1 MINNVYIAPM
11 VGRTDKYF
19 RALVRSITSDFHLYT
34 EMTTCDAF
42 LRTDKKKCYLH
53 SYEKGTIIQLAGS
66 DPEKFAQCSRILD
79 SSDYSEIDLNIG
91 CPSSR
96 VIKGYFGACLIEEP
110 SLVAECVAAIKSE
123 FRRVV
128 SIKTRLGLGYKE
140 NLDPIIEFIRKTNE
154 SGCNKFIIH
163 ARNAIL
169 SGLSP
174 KKNRAIPKL
183 RYNDALKLK
192 EIFPHIEFII
202 NGGIN
207 NFDIIKS
214 SLDKFDGIMIG
225 RKIYS
230 DPMFIAS
237 LHSHINKNK
246 STLDRHDIVKSYINI
261 CSQYDLK
268 NDSKYL
274 LLRHLY
280 GLYYESCYSKK
291 WKKFL
296 NNLIRSKNN
305 IDDLLLF
312 NEIIHEKGIQN
323 YS

>member
-1 MINNVYIAPM
+1 M

-19 RALVRSITSDFHLYT
+19 RALVRSITPDFHLYT
-34 EMTTCDAF
+34 EMITCDAF
-42 LRTDKKKCYLH
+42 LRTEKKTCYLH
-53 SYEKGTIIQLAGS
+53 EYEKGTVIQLAGS
-66 DPEKFAQCSRILD
+66 DPEKFAQCSKIIE
-79 SSDYSEIDLNIG
+79 SSDYSEINLNIG

-96 VIKGYFGACLIEEP
+96 VIKGSFGACLIQDP
-110 SLVAECVAAIKSE
+110 SLVAECLIAIKSE
-123 FRRVV
+123 FKKTV

-140 NLDPIIEFIRKTNE
+140 DLNPIIEFISKTHE

-183 RYNDALKLK
+183 RYTDALKLK
-192 EIFPHIEFII
+192 ELFSESEFII

-207 NFDIIKS
+207 NFDIIES

-230 DPMFIAS
+230 DPMFLCY
-237 LHSHINKNK
+237 LHSYINKCNFNI
-246 STLDRHDIVKSYINI
+246 DRLEIIKSYIKI
-261 CSQYDLK
+261 CMEYDLK

-274 LLRHLY
+274 LYRHLY
-280 GLYYESCYSKK
+280 GLYYGTYHSKK

-296 NNLIRSKNN
+296 NSLIIHKCNLA
-305 IDDLLLF
+305 DLLLF
-312 NEIIHEKGIQN
+312 DEITHEKEIQN
-323 YS
+323 YG